1 VNDKLGF
8 AALKP
13 MTSDRQILANRCNA
27 KKSTGPR
34 TESGKKRVRANALK
48 HGLSARTLK
57 PMVHYPPPRSL
68 GSKTSGLPS
77 GDLPIEEAKLRLT
90 VIERYRQGLM
100 ALVVMLIDGRASQV
114 TTDHVITKLRRLDR
128 YERRLY
134 ARLHRLESRQ
144 T

>member
-1 VNDKLGF
+1 
-8 AALKP
+8 
-13 MTSDRQILANRCNA
+13 MMSDRQILANRRNS

-48 HGLSARTLK
+48 HGLSARTLN
-57 PMVHYPPPRSL
+57 PMFHNSPARSQL
-68 GSKTSGLPS
+68 GLATASLPS
-77 GDLPIEEAKLRLT
+77 VDLVIEEAKLRLT
-90 VIERYRQGLM
+90 VIERYRQGVM